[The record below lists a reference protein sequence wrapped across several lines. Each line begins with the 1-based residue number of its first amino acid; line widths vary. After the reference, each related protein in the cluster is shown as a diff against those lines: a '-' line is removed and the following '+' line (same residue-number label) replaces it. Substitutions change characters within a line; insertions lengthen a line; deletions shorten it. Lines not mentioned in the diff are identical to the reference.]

1 MDFTPEQR
9 TAIFTEDKNLI
20 VVAGAGS
27 GKTRVLVERYLHLLE
42 KNPEWSLNALVAI
55 TFTREAAFEMRN
67 RVRKELENRLHQ
79 AQIEDE
85 AKRWSGLLAQMD
97 SARIDTIH
105 GLCATILRA
114 NAAEAGI
121 DPRFEV
127 LEPID
132 GAALLTNVI
141 NAVLRNL

>member
-1 MDFTPEQR
+1 MTFDFTEQQSR
-9 TAIFTEDKNLI
+9 AIHTHDKNLI

-27 GKTRVLVERYLHLLE
+27 GKTRVLVERYLNLLE
-42 KNPEWSLNALVAI
+42 KNPDWSLNALVAI

-79 AQIEDE
+79 ANIVDE
-85 AKRWSGLLAQMD
+85 AKRWSALLSQMD

-132 GAALLTNVI
+132 G
-141 NAVLRNL
+141 